1 MTEEDRK
8 NYEREVNVKGI
19 LRRIYNPIEIGNGE
33 DICYNMKSKII
44 ISAGTLNYNKGF
56 DMLID
61 VAKIVLKKHNDWRWV
76 VCGEGEERKRLE
88 EKIEKK

>member
-1 MTEEDRK
+1 
-8 NYEREVNVKGI
+8 
-19 LRRIYNPIEIGNGE
+19 
-33 DICYNMKSKII
+33 MKSKII

-76 VCGEGEERKRLE
+76 VCGEAKK
-88 EKIEKK
+88 EKDWKKK